1 MSPTRNSYKSS
12 IAMLFKLKQ
21 TGRLVIGTGGVITS
35 PKLPA
40 DNLELLEDIDSLQ
53 NDKTEVKIRIETST
67 DELTTSKKTYVAT
80 VLGYSSRPSGRQE
93 MEDLKTRIT
102 EQQPYASTLGVHN
115 SNEDLAKN
123 TSDNN
128 AQNVAYEEENKKKS
142 EEDAK
147 KKALEDKAKRKSE
160 EEAKKRADAEAKKKS
175 EEAALKRKAEQHST
189 FNQKGPVAKKRLV
202 YPEETIS
209 ILDEASSQNDMF
221 AVDSSGDESD
231 EDDEENEEEESSMET
246 NMNEAQGQNL
256 NDNEDESVMHNAP
269 SVSVP
274 VPHDRSK
281 SSSRQSQASS
291 SSLVSLQSSSNS
303 VVVNNRT
310 SPSHQQIIAA
320 LKARI
325 EQLEQEN
332 DYLHHQ
338 IDDSEVLTKSLKSE
352 IVELKNKQ
360 PENLIDKLQAAISL
374 VDGIRNNETDAAG
387 AVAAASSRRSSKP
400 NNMGH
405 SLRINTS
412 DLKFAITIGRL
423 FNGNLNAMVN
433 KIMESVYTRIY
444 MSEHSL
450 SGLPPRVS
458 KAQKD
463 TVA

>member
-1 MSPTRNSYKSS
+1 
-12 IAMLFKLKQ
+12 
-21 TGRLVIGTGGVITS
+21 
-35 PKLPA
+35 
-40 DNLELLEDIDSLQ
+40 
-53 NDKTEVKIRIETST
+53 
-67 DELTTSKKTYVAT
+67 
-80 VLGYSSRPSGRQE
+80 
-93 MEDLKTRIT
+93 MEDLKARIS
-102 EQQPYASTLGVHN
+102 EQQPNFSTLGVVDQHN
-115 SNEDLAKN
+115 SNEDLVKN

-128 AQNVAYEEENKKKS
+128 AQNVAYEEENRKKS

-147 KKALEDKAKRKSE
+147 KKAFEDKAKRESE

-175 EEAALKRKAEQHST
+175 EEEALKRKAEQHST
-189 FNQKGPVAKKRLV
+189 FNQTGRVAKKRLV

-209 ILDEASSQNDMF
+209 IQDEASSQKDMF

-231 EDDEENEEEESSMET
+231 EDDEENDEEESSMET
-246 NMNEAQGQNL
+246 NMNEAHGQNL
-256 NDNEDESVMHNAP
+256 KDNEDESVMHNAP
-269 SVSVP
+269 SVSVLD
-274 VPHDRSK
+274 PHDRST
-281 SSSRQSQASS
+281 SSSRQSQTSS

-320 LKARI
+320 LKSRI

-338 IDDSEVLTKSLKSE
+338 IYDSEELTKSLKSE
-352 IVELKNKQ
+352 IVQLKNKQ

-374 VDGIRNNETDAAG
+374 VDGIRNKETDAAG

-400 NNMGH
+400 NNMVYLVQGH
-405 SLRINTS
+405 SLRINAS

-423 FNGNLNAMVN
+423 SNGNLNAMVN
-433 KIMESVYTRIY
+433 KILESVYTRIY

-458 KAQKD
+458 KAQKEIYSRLKTPPKPTKPGLPEED
-463 TVA
+463 VTAITLFMIKAWESYHGQKIKEKEVRDAIRTKLSTETRAASHLLNTPQTDEDGEHQQQQ